1 MSIAPGTRLGSY
13 EIVSTLGS
21 GGMGEVYRAYD
32 SRLQRTVAIKILSD
46 EAERRYG
53 PLLLHEAR
61 AASGLSHPHICVVY
75 EVGEADG
82 RTFIAME
89 YVDGKPLSELIP
101 VNGLPADNV
110 MRYGAQIADA
120 LTHAH
125 DRGVIHRDLK
135 SSNIIV
141 TKDGLAKVVDFGL
154 ARRMTMASPDMPTS
168 SNVVDASTGMAGTL
182 GYMAPEV
189 LRGEPA
195 TVSSDLWG
203 LGVLLYEMSAGR
215 LPFTGR
221 TAFELTSAI
230 LQGAVPPL
238 PASVPSGVR
247 GIIALC
253 LAREAG
259 ERYRSAG
266 EVRAAL
272 QAVRSDST
280 SVVPDLAEPRRAAQS
295 TATWSVAA
303 ALLLVGVVAAAF
315 FLRGA
320 FTRDATPPAQSATG
334 RLTLLEGTDRRAF
347 DPALSPDGKM
357 IAYVAEDE
365 SGRLDLYA
373 GRVAGGGRL
382 RLTSDSGTEEHP
394 RFSPDG
400 ERILFNRRR
409 ADALGAELCIV
420 PALGGDV
427 SVVLSN
433 AVQGVWS
440 PDGSRIAFVHI
451 DPAGKAIALMTTKV
465 DGSEPRT
472 VLAAD
477 GVHPSLRN
485 PAWSPDGK
493 TIAIVRGTGGVAGE
507 IWLISSEGGDLRR
520 LSNDRAAAVFSDEP
534 EFTTDGRA
542 VLHASNRGGATNIW
556 SQPLDGGAPVRLT
569 TGPGPEISPTTAVSG
584 AVAFASSRW
593 RSALYLYDVAG
604 KNTRTLTTHSAYL
617 WGPTFSPSG
626 SEVAISRSEVDG
638 AWHLWLASVEG
649 TAVRQLTS
657 GPQGEVYPRY
667 TPDGAF
673 VIYHTWDRPRRVWK
687 IARQGGR
694 PVALT
699 PENLDATFADLSPDG
714 TSLAFVVTE
723 NNSLE
728 QVYTMRLPDGMPTL
742 LTKTAAS
749 TPRWSPDGKWIAFS
763 PDRSYSGGVFV
774 IRPDG
779 TDERRMT
786 QTGGWPVWW
795 PNSQRIGYRIVTP
808 DARQQIESV
817 ALDGKAAGSI
827 DFRFQGN
834 NDPFDVSPD
843 ARSLAVT
850 NHSHVSDEIWL
861 IHSPK

>member
-1 MSIAPGTRLGSY
+1 MPIAPGTRLGSY
-13 EIVSTLGS
+13 EIVSTLGV
-21 GGMGEVYRAYD
+21 GGMGAVYRAYD
-32 SRLQRTVAIKILSD
+32 SKLQRTVAVKVLNEGVD
-46 EAERRYG
+46 ERGR
-53 PLLLHEAR
+53 PLLLQEAR
-61 AASGLSHPHICVVY
+61 AASALSHPHICVVY

-125 DRGVIHRDLK
+125 ERGVIHRDLK

-154 ARRMTMASPDMPTS
+154 ARRVAMASPDMPTS
-168 SNVVDASTGMAGTL
+168 SNVVEAGTGMAGTL

-203 LGVLLYEMSAGR
+203 LGVLLYEMSSGR
-215 LPFTGR
+215 LPFGGR

-253 LAREAG
+253 LAREPG

-272 QAVRSDST
+272 QAVRSDSMT
-280 SVVPDLAEPRRAAQS
+280 FVPRPAALRRTVSSMQSWALGAAL
-295 TATWSVAA
+295 VAA
-303 ALLLVGVVAAAF
+303 GVVAVL

-320 FTRDATPPAQSATG
+320 LTRETEPPAQPATG
-334 RLTLLEGTDRRAF
+334 RLTLLEGSDRRAF

-365 SGRLDLYA
+365 SGRLDLFA

-382 RLTSDSGTEEHP
+382 RLTNDGATEEHP

-400 ERILFNRRR
+400 ERILFDRRR
-409 ADALGAELCIV
+409 IDAGGAEMCLV
-420 PALGGDV
+420 AALGGDV
-427 SVVLSN
+427 TVVLAN
-433 AVQGVWS
+433 AVHGAWS
-440 PDGSRIAFVHI
+440 PDGSRIAFIQI
-451 DPAGKAIALMTTKV
+451 DPAGKAIALVTAKA
-465 DGSEPRT
+465 DGSDART
-472 VLAAD
+472 LLTAD

-493 TIAIVRGTGGVAGE
+493 TIAVVRGTGGAAGE
-507 IWLISSEGGDLRR
+507 IWLTSETGGDLRR
-520 LSNDRAAAVFSDEP
+520 LSNDRGAAVFSDEP
-534 EFTTDGRA
+534 EFTTDGRSI
-542 VLHASNRGGATNIW
+542 LHASNRGGATNIW

-569 TGPGPEISPTTAVSG
+569 TGPGPEISPTTAGSG
-584 AVAFASSRW
+584 EIAFASSRW
-593 RSALYLYDVAG
+593 RSALYLYELAS
-604 KNTRTLTTHSAYL
+604 KNTRPLTTHSAYL
-617 WGPTFSPSG
+617 WGPSFSPNG
-626 SEVAISRSEVDG
+626 REVAISRSEVDG

-649 TAVRQLTS
+649 GAVRQLTS
-657 GPQGEVYPRY
+657 GPLGEVYPRY
-667 TPDGAF
+667 TPDGEF
-673 VIYHTWDRPRRVWK
+673 VMYHTWDRPRRVWK
-687 IARQGGR
+687 VARQGGR

-714 TSLAFVVTE
+714 MSLAFVVTE

-728 QVYTMRLPDGMPTL
+728 HVYTMRLPDGIPRL
-742 LTKTAAS
+742 LTKSPAS

-763 PDRSYSGGVFV
+763 PDRSYSGGVFIV
-774 IRPDG
+774 RPD
-779 TDERRMT
+779 DSEERRLT
-786 QTGGWPVWW
+786 QRGGWPVWW
-795 PNSQRIGYRIVTP
+795 PNSQRVGYRVVTT

-817 ALDGKAAGSI
+817 SLDGKAAGSI
-827 DFRFQGN
+827 DFRFEGN
-834 NDPFDVSPD
+834 NDPFEVSPD

-861 IHSPK
+861 IQPAR